1 MKRLLDVCFS
11 AVVLI
16 FASPVLLLFM
26 LLIWLQDFKSPLYM
40 APRAGKNGKVFNIIK
55 LRSMVANADKI
66 GATSTTAADSRVTP
80 VGKIIRE
87 FKLDEITQFWNVL
100 MGSMSIVG
108 PRPQVLDNVETY
120 TSEERRL
127 LSVRPGITD
136 LASIVFSDEGEILK
150 DSTDPDLDYNQ
161 LIRPWKSRLALFCI
175 DHSSLSLDIRI
186 VTLTAMAILDKP
198 KALAGVVALLKKY
211 EADAELIRVSSR
223 TEPLTPSLPPGAQE
237 CQSA

>member
-1 MKRLLDVCFS
+1 MKRLLDACFS

-16 FASPVLLLFM
+16 LASPVLLVFM

-40 APRAGKNGKVFNIIK
+40 APRAGRNGKVFNIIK
-55 LRSMVANADKI
+55 LRSMVVNADKI
-66 GATSTTAADSRVTP
+66 GATSTSAADFRLTP

-87 FKLDEITQFWNVL
+87 FKLDEVTQFWNVL
-100 MGSMSIVG
+100 MGSMGIVG

-127 LSVRPGITD
+127 LTVRPGITD

-150 DSTDPDLDYNQ
+150 DSTDPDLDYNR

-175 DHSSLSLDIRI
+175 DHSSISFDFKLIR
-186 VTLTAMAILDKP
+186 LTATAILDKQ
-198 KALAGVVALLKKY
+198 KALEGVGNLLRKY
-211 EADAELIRVSSR
+211 KADEEMIRVASR
-223 TEPLTPSLPPGAQE
+223 TEPLKPSLPPGDKE
-237 CQSA
+237 CPSV